1 MWNNWQIYFWSRIKK
16 TTSGISVTSFCLA
29 VDRKYQPS
37 GEEKKTDFIDFIAW
51 RNTAELICKY
61 FSKGSMIGIE
71 GEIQT
76 RTYTDKNG
84 NNKKATEIVVSNVT
98 FCGSKTDNSQYTEQS
113 TDFSSTSDFE
123 EMDDSDDLPF

>member
-1 MWNNWQIYFWSRIKK
+1 M
-16 TTSGISVTSFCLA
+16 A